1 MHVSIDGANLS
12 IADVVAVARGGAP
25 VSLDPDARRRIDQAS
40 AYVDTLLGR
49 ERPVYGVT
57 TGFGRFADVVISP
70 EDSATLQRNLLL
82 SHASGVG
89 ELLPDEVVR
98 AILLLRANA
107 LACGYSGAR
116 GEVVDTLIA
125 MLNQGVHPEV
135 PSQGSVGSSGD
146 LAPLAHTM
154 LVVIGEGTARY
165 RGDTLTGAEA
175 MARAGIPVVALRAK
189 EGLALINGTQVM
201 TAIGSLAVYDV
212 SVLAR
217 TADIAAAMT
226 TEALRGTASAFDP
239 RVHAARPH
247 PGQAAS
253 ARNMLRL
260 MEGSAIRESHRD
272 CSKVQ
277 DAYSLRCAPQVHGA
291 ARDAM
296 EYARQVVEREMNSA
310 TDNPLIFPEDGD
322 VISGGNFHG
331 EPVAMA
337 MDFLGIAASELASIS
352 ERRTERMVNPQLSGL
367 PPFLTEHGGLNSG
380 MMIAQYT
387 AAALV
392 SENKI
397 LASPAVVDSIP
408 TSGNQEDHVSMGTI
422 AARKARQIRANAA
435 NVLAIEIMCAAQGVD
450 FLAPLEPG
458 AGIAAVHRAVRAKVA
473 HLDHDRVLAT
483 DIARISEL
491 VQDETLL
498 RAAEQA
504 VGSLE

>member
-1 MHVSIDGANLS
+1 MHVSVDGASLS
-12 IADVVAVARGGAP
+12 IADVVAVARGGAS
-25 VSLDPDARRRIDQAS
+25 VSLDPNARRRIDVAS
-40 AYVDTLLGR
+40 AYVDTLLVR
-49 ERPVYGVT
+49 DRPVYGVT
-57 TGFGRFADVVISP
+57 TGFGKFADVVISP
-70 EDSATLQRNLLL
+70 QDSATLQRNLLL

-116 GEVVDTLIA
+116 AEVVDTLIA

-165 RGDTLTGAEA
+165 RGEVLSGAQA
-175 MARAGIPVVALRAK
+175 MARAGIPAVTLRAK

-201 TAIGSLAVYDV
+201 TAIGSLAVHDA

-226 TEALRGTASAFDP
+226 TEALRGTTSAFDP

-253 ARNMLRL
+253 ARNMLRV

-272 CSKVQ
+272 CHRVQ

-291 ARDAM
+291 ARDAI

-310 TDNPLIFPEDGD
+310 TDNPLIFPADDD

-337 MDFLGIAASELASIS
+337 MDFLGIALSELASIS
-352 ERRTERMVNPQLSGL
+352 ERRTERMVNPQLSEL
-367 PPFLTEHGGLNSG
+367 PPFLTRHGGLDSG

-422 AARKARQIRANAA
+422 AARKARRIGANVA

-450 FLAPLEPG
+450 FLAPLRPG
-458 AGIAAVHRAVRAKVA
+458 AGIAAVHRAVRAEVA
-473 HLDHDRVLAT
+473 HLDHDRVLAA
-483 DIARISEL
+483 DIARILEL
-491 VQDETLL
+491 VRDGTLL

-504 VGSLE
+504 SGPLE